1 MSALDTL
8 IKLNRWQLDEQRR
21 IVAALEAETAE
32 LRAQRQRLDIEQAV
46 EQDVAL
52 ENHEAAYGYSNYA
65 RVLIE
70 RRAALDR
77 AIAESEER
85 LLAARAVLADAF
97 AEVKRYEIAA
107 ANRRLAAQRRLEQRE
122 QRQLDDVAIESFRRK
137 DSAG

>member
-21 IVAALEAETAE
+21 VVTTLETETAE
-32 LRAQRQRLDIEQAV
+32 LRAQRQHLDDEAAL
-46 EQDVAL
+46 EQDVAKD
-52 ENHEAAYGYSNYA
+52 NHEAAYAYSGYA
-65 RVLIE
+65 RVLIL
-70 RRAALDR
+70 RRAALDQ

-107 ANRRLAAQRRLEQRE
+107 ANRRSAEHRRLDRIEQ
-122 QRQLDDVAIESFRRK
+122 QQLDDVAIESYRRK